1 MILILYKMYL
11 FCTYLTLCLLKYFI
25 SNDDD
30 VCVPYIPNRKDSA
43 NIELLS
49 QYEKSYSYAMP
60 N

>member
-1 MILILYKMYL
+1 MYL

-30 VCVPYIPNRKDSA
+30 VCVPYIPNRKESA
-43 NIELLS
+43 NIELSS